1 LIRRSSRLAVAAL
14 VLAGTAAATA
24 PPAGRLDPS
33 FGENGVVIH
42 RLTSGYDVARGLAA
56 LPTGGVIVA
65 AESGGYL
72 RAFAG
77 PDAVLLR
84 LLRNGARD
92 GRFGTRGVLRV
103 DVGRG
108 VDHVSGLARLG
119 DGRIAAGGAAHN
131 LNGDAY
137 GDDAA
142 LYAFRALSSGTLD
155 PSFGRKG
162 VAAVRVPGTLT
173 NALSGIAASSD
184 GGIVVGGTTD
194 PKRLTLARFDA
205 RGRLDHR
212 FGGDGIVSHRVQYPY
227 ALTRQRDGRLIV
239 VGMTNLPL
247 RDWFVL
253 RLRVDGTRD
262 PTFGGGDGLVVTS
275 FGRGPDAALAVAVD
289 RRGRILVAGT
299 TQAGVECTALCR
311 QLRLVRYLPGGRV
324 DSSFAR
330 PGQSTAPIVPAYD
343 ALGLGLQRDGGIV
356 VAGSTLVAGQ
366 GQDPVL
372 ALWRFD
378 QRGRRDIS
386 FGARG
391 VLATNPTSGRLNLDF
406 LTSAIVQPDGR
417 ILASGGSSKPKT
429 GLDSGSLSDVAVLRA
444 R

>member
-1 LIRRSSRLAVAAL
+1 MLGV
-14 VLAGTAAATA
+14 TAAAAA

-33 FGENGVVIH
+33 FGRDGVVVH
-42 RLTSGYDVARGLAA
+42 RLTGGYDVARGLAA
-56 LPTGGVIVA
+56 LPTGDVIVA

-72 RAFAG
+72 KPFAG

-84 LLRNGARD
+84 LRPSGVRD
-92 GRFGTRGVLRV
+92 RRFGTNGVLRV

-108 VDHVSGLARLG
+108 VDRVSGVARLE

-142 LYAFRALSSGTLD
+142 LYAFRALPSGTLD

-162 VAAVRVPGTLT
+162 VASVRVGGTLT
-173 NALSGIAASSD
+173 NALSGIAVSPD

-205 RGRLDHR
+205 RGRPDRH
-212 FGGDGIVSHRVQYPY
+212 FGGDGLVSHRLQYPY
-227 ALTRQRDGRLIV
+227 ALTRQPDGRLLV

-253 RLRVDGTRD
+253 RLRADGTRD

-275 FGRGPDAALAVAVD
+275 FGRGPDAALAVVVD
-289 RRGRILVAGT
+289 RRGRILVTGT
-299 TQAGVECTALCR
+299 SQAGVECTALCR
-311 QLRLVRYLPGGRV
+311 QLRLVRYLPSGRV
-324 DSSFAR
+324 DASFAR
-330 PGQSTAPIVPAYD
+330 SSRMTAPVDPAYD
-343 ALGLGLQRDGGIV
+343 ALGLALQREGGIL
-356 VAGSTLVAGQ
+356 VAGSALVAGQ
-366 GQDPVL
+366 AHDPEL

-378 QRGRRDIS
+378 PSGLRDLS
-386 FGARG
+386 FGVRG

-406 LTSAIVQPDGR
+406 LTNAIVQPDGR
-417 ILASGGSSKPKT
+417 ILASGGSSKPRT
-429 GLDSGSLSDVAVLRA
+429 GFDSGSLSDVAVLRA